1 MEMTKIHTLSLI
13 LLSLYRQ
20 KTVRNN
26 NENKKHSYEV
36 QNRIDKLKKKQ
47 KLTNLVSKWQQL
59 ITNSAK
65 RKKIQIY

>member
-36 QNRIDKLKKKQ
+36 QNRIDKLKEKKP
-47 KLTNLVSKWQQL
+47 
-59 ITNSAK
+59 
-65 RKKIQIY
+65 KIN